1 MKSAT
6 MSPIELG
13 KEAPSAQSDPLER
26 SEDQAEAADLD
37 ASASRA
43 RHVPAFQSTGP
54 HRTTLIE
61 PVRRSVSGET
71 TRAHVRRVGAR
82 YLWQLSLTT
91 IPLILIDVALLTLA
105 IGASWVAVRYV
116 GIGTGIDTSDF
127 YIPIVIGFI
136 FIGIELGLYPGIRL
150 GPVEEFRRLAVSA
163 TLIFGMWTVGVILL
177 TGGLRNQPVF
187 LSLAYVLSLMNLWV
201 FRGFARRLLAKCSWW
216 GFPTLVCGDDA
227 VAVKVYHWLDVNKRL
242 GLRPAGV
249 IADPNAPEVDVNEP
263 WYAGPWS
270 AAREIA
276 QQRGAYWAVVVPPE
290 GDSAPISTTITEH
303 LSTIPHIHILS
314 ELTGLPDHWSRHQ
327 QLDGL
332 AGIHLQ
338 QNLMLPL
345 PRISKRLMD
354 IVLTL
359 VGGLVLLPLLFYI
372 AVAVKMSSRG
382 PVLYANERIGRDG
395 RRFRMWK
402 FRSMFTNGDAVLE
415 EYLEMH
421 PEYRHEWETTQ
432 KLRWDP
438 RITRIGRFIR
448 KTSLDELPQMWN
460 VLRGDMSLV
469 GPRPILLD
477 EEAKYGDYYGLYTMV
492 SPGITGMWQVS
503 GRSNTSYEERLQLVA
518 YYVRNW
524 SLWLDI
530 YLLLKTVR
538 IVLFG
543 RGAY

>member
-1 MKSAT
+1 MSQIEIGQEASPAT
-6 MSPIELG
+6 TTDTESTSDG
-13 KEAPSAQSDPLER
+13 THGSGTFPSRQLLR
-26 SEDQAEAADLD
+26 S
-37 ASASRA
+37 S
-43 RHVPAFQSTGP
+43 FQSTSQP
-54 HRTTLIE
+54 RSTLIA
-61 PVRRSVSGET
+61 PARKGVSGSEE
-71 TRAHVRRVGAR
+71 TRAHTRRVGAR
-82 YLWQLSLTT
+82 YLAQLALTSV
-91 IPLILIDVALLTLA
+91 PLIIVDLVLLTAA
-105 IGASWVAVRYV
+105 ILIARGLVRYV
-116 GIGTGIDTSDF
+116 GIGTGIDVSAF
-127 YIPIVIGFI
+127 FLPIATGFLLI
-136 FIGIELGLYPGIRL
+136 AVELGLYPGIRL
-150 GPVEEFRRLAVSA
+150 SPVEEFRRLAVSA
-163 TLIFGMWTVGVILL
+163 TLIFGMWTLAVVLL
-177 TGGLRNQPVF
+177 AGGLQNQPVF
-187 LSLAYVLSLMNLWV
+187 LSLAFVLSLVNLWV

-227 VAVKVYHWLDVNKRL
+227 VAMKVYHWLDANKRI
-242 GLRPAGV
+242 GLRPIGV
-249 IADPNAPEVDVNEP
+249 IADANSLETDDDEP
-263 WYAGPWS
+263 SYAGPWS

-276 QQRGAYWAVVVPPE
+276 QDRGAYWAVVVPPE
-290 GDSAPISTTITEH
+290 GASTAIASTITEH

-332 AGIHLQ
+332 TGIHLQ
-338 QNLMLPL
+338 QNLLLPL
-345 PRISKRLMD
+345 PRMTKRLMD
-354 IVLTL
+354 VVLTL
-359 VGGLVLLPLLFYI
+359 VGSTLLLPLLFYI

-415 EYLEMH
+415 DYLEAH
-421 PEYRHEWETTQ
+421 PEYREEWETTQ
-432 KLRWDP
+432 KLKWDP

-448 KTSLDELPQMWN
+448 KTSLDELPQLWN

-469 GPRPILLD
+469 GPRPILL
-477 EEAKYGDYYGLYTMV
+477 EEEVKYGDYYWLYTMV
-492 SPGITGMWQVS
+492 APGITGMWQVS
-503 GRSNTSYEERLQLVA
+503 GRSTTTYEERLQLVA

>member
-1 MKSAT
+1 
-6 MSPIELG
+6 MSQIELG
-13 KEAPSAQSDPLER
+13 EDASPAPSIEADPTETQTGVAVSDSGVHKTPQL
-26 SEDQAEAADLD
+26 LG
-37 ASASRA
+37 
-43 RHVPAFQSTGP
+43 PAFQSVAP
-54 HRTTLIE
+54 AHSAFIE
-61 PVRRSVSGET
+61 PLGNTNGT
-71 TRAHVRRVGAR
+71 TASRAHARRVGAR
-82 YLWQLSLTT
+82 YLVQLCLTT
-91 IPLILIDVALLTLA
+91 IPLILVDLALLTIA
-105 IGASWVAVRYV
+105 ILVARAFVRYI
-116 GIGTGIDTSDF
+116 GIGTGIDVSASF
-127 YIPIVIGFI
+127 LPIAVGFVLI
-136 FIGIELGLYPGIRL
+136 AVELGLYPGIRL

-163 TLIFGMWTVGVILL
+163 TLIFGMWTAGVILL
-177 TGGLRNQPVF
+177 TGGLQNQILF
-187 LSLAYVLSLMNLWV
+187 LSLAYVLSLVNLWV
-201 FRGFARRLLAKCSWW
+201 FRGFARRLLAMCPWW
-216 GFPTLVCGDDA
+216 GFPTVVCGDDS
-227 VAVKVYHWLDVNKRL
+227 VAVKVYRYLNSNKRL
-242 GLRPAGV
+242 GLRPIGV
-249 IADPNAPEVDVNEP
+249 ISDAKASDVDVDAA
-263 WYAGPWS
+263 WYAGTWS
-270 AAREIA
+270 DARSIA
-276 QQRGAYWAVVVPPE
+276 EERRVFWAIVVPPE
-290 GDSAPISTTITEH
+290 GPSTAITNIITEH

-345 PRISKRLMD
+345 PRITKRLMD
-354 IVLTL
+354 IVLTI
-359 VGGLVLLPLLFYI
+359 VGGIVLLPLLFYI

-402 FRSMFTNGDAVLE
+402 FRSMFTNGDALLE
-415 EYLEMH
+415 YYLDAH
-421 PEYRHEWETTQ
+421 PEFREEWETTQ

-448 KTSLDELPQMWN
+448 KTSLDELPQLWN

-469 GPRPILLD
+469 GPRPILL
-477 EEAKYGDYYGLYTMV
+477 EEETKYGDYYALYTMV

-538 IVLFG
+538 IVFFG
-543 RGAY
+543 RGAF